1 MIIRKN
7 LIAFICFVAV
17 MSMSSCYHTH
27 EDEWEN
33 MGIPKT
39 TNELIYYYTM
49 THTLQY
55 ADILLLTYQLKEY
68 LRQTNEE
75 ARDSVNM
82 LYFSNVRIDEQKDV
96 LSGKPYHELTTYWPI
111 QAQYRMTVFE
121 QADGITNIEAMS
133 QTALRET
140 AHNLTVEVLDPERWK
155 ITVNF
160 SLPKENCL
168 ISQAFSV
175 KSDKEKET
183 VFIAEWHD
191 TRQDGLSFQLSG
203 KGAMESV
210 AEPRLYIS
218 YDIEKAFT
226 IYFKSDSPL
235 YPTRDL
241 YETYGMLLQDDYHL
255 AYPSG
260 GRIKMVV
267 FDPISGKTETYVR
280 DNLYYESEIK

>member
-39 TNELIYYYTM
+39 TNELIYFYTM

-68 LRQTNEE
+68 LRQTDEE

-96 LSGKPYHELTTYWPI
+96 LSGKSYHELTTYWPI
-111 QAQYRMTVFE
+111 QTQYRMTVFE

-133 QTALRET
+133 QTAIGET